1 MAAEKTGLHDLP
13 VVCTTPASP
22 KMETSKASRDT
33 HIKVLGVVLVVAIVV
48 AGFVGVVHLLSTS
61 ESRGASQVCAES
73 QDSGSR
79 QDVDTANEKDAV
91 VTFDVDGTTHEE
103 HVSVKNDGQLVTID
117 DRDDG
122 FLVILDYKEGIA
134 VMKNTSSNECYFL
147 RIENFPDYQTDDMD
161 NLSPVVMEN
170 KEKDSEENTGDKPLQ
185 SLVKK
190 GVIPTGFMEVTSDTS
205 IGDQCSESTS
215 YWLEEATETSVQKRS
230 NSICICYWFWYDFYS
245 GYIYIIWYY
254 CYC

>member
-13 VVCTTPASP
+13 VVCTAPASP
-22 KMETSKASRDT
+22 EKETSKVSKDT

-61 ESRGASQVCAES
+61 ESRGASQVCANS
-73 QDSGSR
+73 QDDGPR

-91 VTFDVDGTTHEE
+91 VTFDVDGKSHEE
-103 HVSVKNDGQLVTID
+103 RVSVKNDGQLVTID

-122 FLVILDYKEGIA
+122 FSVILDYKEGVA

-161 NLSPVVMEN
+161 NLSPVVVEN
-170 KEKDSEENTGDKPLQ
+170 KEQDSAENPVDKPLH
-185 SLVKK
+185 SLVKT

-205 IGDQCSESTS
+205 IGDQCSDSTS
-215 YWLEEATETSVQKRS
+215 YWLEEPTETSVQKRS
-230 NSICICYWFWYDFYS
+230 GSICVCLDIWIFPN
-245 GYIYIIWYY
+245 GYIYFYYYY
-254 CYC
+254 CLC